1 MRRVR
6 HLVVGAAAV
15 IGAVAVGDASPVAAD
30 GSIRGFATVLTG
42 AAEVPG
48 PGDPDGIGFAG
59 LIVNAARGRVCYAL
73 AVKHIAPA
81 TAAHIHVGA
90 ADVAGPVVVPLE
102 APNARGF
109 VADCED
115 VDPALAAAIIAT
127 PANYYVNVHN
137 ADFPAGAV
145 RGQLG

>member
-6 HLVVGAAAV
+6 HLTVAAAAA
-15 IGAVAVGDASPVAAD
+15 IGAVAIGDASAVDAD
-30 GSIRGFATVLTG
+30 FGVRGLATVMTG
-42 AAEVPG
+42 AAERPG
-48 PGDPDGIGFAG
+48 PGDPDGFGFAG
-59 LIVNAARGRVCYAL
+59 LLVNPGRGRICYAL
-73 AVKHIAPA
+73 AVRHIALA

-90 ADVAGPVVVPLE
+90 EDVAGPVVVGLD

-109 VADCED
+109 SANCAN
-115 VDPALAAAIIAT
+115 VDPALAAAIAET
-127 PANYYVNVHN
+127 PANYYVNVHT

>member
-15 IGAVAVGDASPVAAD
+15 IGAVAVGDASPVTAD
-30 GSIRGFATVLTG
+30 GGVRGFATILTG
-42 AAEVPG
+42 AAERPG
-48 PGDPDGIGFAG
+48 PGDPDGFGFAG
-59 LIVNAARGRVCYAL
+59 LLVNPRGRICYAL

-90 ADVAGPVVVPLE
+90 SDVAGPVVVPLE
-102 APNARGF
+102 TPNARGF
-109 VADCED
+109 AADCED
-115 VDPALAAAIIAT
+115 VDPALATAIIAT
-127 PANYYVNVHN
+127 PDQYYVNVHT